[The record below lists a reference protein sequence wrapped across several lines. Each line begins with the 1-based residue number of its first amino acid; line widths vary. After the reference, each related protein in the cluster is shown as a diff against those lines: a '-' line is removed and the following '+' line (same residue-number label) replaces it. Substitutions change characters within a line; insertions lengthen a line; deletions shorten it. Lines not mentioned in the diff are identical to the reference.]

1 MGRHK
6 NYDRAEIAQ
15 KAMAVFWR
23 DGFHGTSTQALVDA
37 MGVNRFSVYAEFGNK
52 QNLYEAALAAYDQ
65 DVVTAH
71 FQALE
76 SAQAGLP
83 DIEAVFEGLSV
94 SAGQPG
100 SELGCFMCNCATERA
115 PYDPGSQRF
124 VHQHVKRI
132 SAALANAL
140 TYAQKRQDIRADV
153 DAVQQGRFLATLL
166 LGVFVL
172 LRAQVPAEVVDA
184 SAQVAL
190 QHLRQLRSEHLA

>member
-15 KAMAVFWR
+15 KAMEVFWR
-23 DGFHGTSTQALVDA
+23 DGFHGTSTQALVEA

-52 QNLYEAALAAYDQ
+52 QKLYEAALAAYDQ

-83 DIEAVFEGLSV
+83 DIEAVFEGLSGT
-94 SAGQPG
+94 AGQPG

-124 VHQHVKRI
+124 VHQHVERI

-140 TYAQKRQDIRADV
+140 THAQKQQHIRADV
-153 DAVQQGRFLATLL
+153 DVVQQGRFLATLL

-184 SAQVAL
+184 SAQTAL
-190 QHLRQLRSEHLA
+190 QHLRQLRSERLA

>member
-6 NYDRAEIAQ
+6 NYDRETIAQ

-52 QNLYEAALAAYDQ
+52 QKLYEAALAAYDK
-65 DVVTAH
+65 DVVSAH

-76 SAQAGLP
+76 SPEAGLS
-83 DIEAVFEGLSV
+83 DIEAMLAGLTDA
-94 SAGQPG
+94 AGQAG

-124 VHQHVKRI
+124 VHQHVERI
-132 SAALANAL
+132 GAALAHALANA
-140 TYAQKRQDIRADV
+140 QKAKQIRADV
-153 DAVQQGRFLATLL
+153 DTRQQGQFLATLL
-166 LGVFVL
+166 MGVFVL
-172 LRAQVPAEVVDA
+172 LRAQVAADVVRA
-184 SAQVAL
+184 TAQTAL
-190 QHLRQLRSEHLA
+190 LHLRQLRA

>member
-15 KAMAVFWR
+15 KAMEVFWR
-23 DGFHGTSTQALVDA
+23 DGFHGTSTQALVEA
-37 MGVNRFSVYAEFGNK
+37 MGVNRFSVYAEFGSK
-52 QNLYEAALAAYDQ
+52 QKLYEAALAAYDQ

-71 FQALE
+71 FQAIE

-83 DIEAVFEGLSV
+83 DIEAMFNGLSDA
-94 SAGQPG
+94 AGQPG

-124 VHQHVKRI
+124 VHQHVERI

-140 TYAQKRQDIRADV
+140 RNAQNAQDIRADV
-153 DAVQQGRFLATLL
+153 DVVQQGQFLATLL

-172 LRAQVPAEVVDA
+172 LRAQVSADVVGA
-184 SAQVAL
+184 SAQAAL
-190 QHLRQLRSEHLA
+190 QHVRQLRSEHLA

>member
-115 PYDPGSQRF
+115 PYDPGSQVF
-124 VHQHVKRI
+124 VHKHVQRI
-132 SAALANAL
+132 GAALTHALANAQQ
-140 TYAQKRQDIRADV
+140 AQHIRADV
-153 DAVQQGRFLATLL
+153 DTVQQGQFLATVL
-166 LGVFVL
+166 LGLFVL
-172 LRAQVPAEVVDA
+172 LRAQVPANVVRA
-184 SAQVAL
+184 ATEVAL
-190 QHLRQLRSEHLA
+190 LQLRQLRT